1 MKKWL
6 IGVLIVL
13 ILIVVIVLVALQATR
28 GVAKSANEFFTLI
41 KDGKFDQAYNSTAKE
56 FQASTSLEVFTQFL
70 EMTTLK
76 DFSKARWTTRS
87 INNNLG
93 KLIGSIQTREGG
105 TIPVEIDLVKE
116 EGRWKILSLTRKAAG
131 LREKEPAEAITSQPA
146 AGKEIPSEETL
157 TSVINET
164 ISLLGAGINQN
175 DFNDFY
181 GHISKLW
188 QSQTDEPSLKM
199 AFREFMEKKID
210 LTIVQ
215 GQTPVLSEAPYIDQD
230 GVLRLKGY
238 YPTQPY
244 IVQFDLGYLYE
255 HPQWKLISINVS
267 TK

>member
-6 IGVLIVL
+6 IGAFIVL
-13 ILIVVIVLVALQATR
+13 VFIVVIVLIALQATK
-28 GVAKSANEFFTLI
+28 GLAKSANEFFTLI
-41 KDGKFDQAYNSTAKE
+41 KEGKVDQAYNLTAKE

-93 KLIGSIQTREGG
+93 KLIGSIHTREGG
-105 TIPVEIDLVKE
+105 TVPVEIDLVKE
-116 EGRWKILSLTRKAAG
+116 EGKWKIISLTRKAVG
-131 LREKEPAEAITSQPA
+131 LTEKEPAEAVTPSPA
-146 AGKEIPSEETL
+146 AGKEIPSEEGL

-164 ISLLGAGINQN
+164 ISLLGAGINKN
-175 DFNDFY
+175 DFGDFY

-199 AFREFMEKKID
+199 AFREFIEKKID

-215 GQTPVLSEAPYIDQD
+215 GQAPVLSEAPYIDQD

-244 IVQFDLGYLYE
+244 MVQFDLGYLYE
-255 HPQWKLISINVS
+255 HPNWKLISISVS